1 MAEDDRLAFNIRCFV
16 MNTVPNRIFLLG
28 VILKCVSVIMRY
40 GAAMNQ
46 NVRFAIDLDIDVQ
59 RQAVKIV
66 ENLLTDGFADM
77 LDVLVGDITAVPVP
91 QSKNV
96 RVFRVVP
103 VQHIEGI
110 EHHILICAVSTLEQI
125 YQKYGYHTLSRV
137 LRLSIGTW
145 EGDMNSFSANIL
157 NGITKLISVFGDQLN
172 DEIFKEKVGAISV
185 KQLVRTA
192 KERHAGSMGYAEAM
206 LIEYNGKKKNPA
218 QRLSMNKLHARESSI
233 FSGLSDLEEQ
243 EDSADE
249 EDDNLF
255 DELD

>member
-96 RVFRVVP
+96 RV
-103 VQHIEGI
+103 
-110 EHHILICAVSTLEQI
+110 
-125 YQKYGYHTLSRV
+125 
-137 LRLSIGTW
+137 
-145 EGDMNSFSANIL
+145 
-157 NGITKLISVFGDQLN
+157 
-172 DEIFKEKVGAISV
+172 
-185 KQLVRTA
+185 
-192 KERHAGSMGYAEAM
+192 
-206 LIEYNGKKKNPA
+206 
-218 QRLSMNKLHARESSI
+218 
-233 FSGLSDLEEQ
+233 
-243 EDSADE
+243 
-249 EDDNLF
+249 
-255 DELD
+255 

>member
-110 EHHILICAVSTLEQI
+110 EHHILMV
-125 YQKYGYHTLSRV
+125 
-137 LRLSIGTW
+137 
-145 EGDMNSFSANIL
+145 
-157 NGITKLISVFGDQLN
+157 
-172 DEIFKEKVGAISV
+172 
-185 KQLVRTA
+185 A
-192 KERHAGSMGYAEAM
+192 KEHMHIGQAHQQPQNADAVRVSIYDIPEDIECVLWPQIDLLHDGVEPDRIAMDVRHHIGH
-206 LIEYNGKKKNPA
+206 
-218 QRLSMNKLHARESSI
+218 RSSSSPI
-233 FSGLSDLEEQ
+233 C
-243 EDSADE
+243 
-249 EDDNLF
+249 
-255 DELD
+255 